1 MAKWE
6 ATGPF
11 QRRVRN
17 LTPHQRTQL
26 STAISILNALIAE
39 HGFAFPKRGALDLH
53 IYQGFQRPPTVWS
66 MDVGKNSDLRVIFTV
81 NDGVIVWH
89 FVGTHDEIHRWQT
102 TIGPKGLRSRA

>member
-17 LTPHQRTQL
+17 LTPHQRTPL
-26 STAISILNALIAE
+26 STAISVLNALIAE

-53 IYQGFQRPPTVWS
+53 IYQGFQRPSTVWS
-66 MDVGKNSDLRVIFTV
+66 MDVAKNSDLRAIFTV
-81 NDGVIVWH
+81 NDDVIVWH
-89 FVGTHDEIHRWQT
+89 FVGTHDEIHRWLEA
-102 TIGPKGLRSRA
+102 IGPNGLRSRA